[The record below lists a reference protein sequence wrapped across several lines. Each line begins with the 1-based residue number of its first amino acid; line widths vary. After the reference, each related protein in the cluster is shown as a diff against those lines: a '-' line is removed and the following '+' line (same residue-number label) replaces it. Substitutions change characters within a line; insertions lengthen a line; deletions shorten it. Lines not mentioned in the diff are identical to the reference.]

1 MNQARIWLV
10 VNPTVGLP
18 LFLGSVAGI
27 ALLVH
32 YSVLSHTT
40 WFSGYWQGGKTVKAA
55 AETAPLPQ
63 VGEIVLPNGAK
74 VKFTFENV
82 APQQLGSSATPEV
95 LAANVVNDSAQSLVT
110 KPSSLEAPDSAATAS
125 PTTK

>member
-18 LFLGSVAGI
+18 LFLGSVATI

-40 WFSGYWQGGKTVKAA
+40 WFSGYWQGGKGVKAA

-63 VGEIVLPNGAK
+63 VGEVVLPNGAK
-74 VKFTFENV
+74 VTFSVDNSTTWQPGT
-82 APQQLGSSATPEV
+82 AV
-95 LAANVVNDSAQSLVT
+95 LAANVVHDSAPPAT
-110 KPSSLEAPDSAATAS
+110 K
-125 PTTK
+125 

>member
-18 LFLGSVAGI
+18 LFLGSVTTI

-40 WFSGYWQGGKTVKAA
+40 WFSGYWQGGKTVRA

-74 VKFTFENV
+74 VKFTFEDS
-82 APQQLGSSATPEV
+82 APQQLGSSAKAEV
-95 LAANVVNDSAQSLVT
+95 LAANVVDDSAQSLVA
-110 KPSSLEAPDSAATAS
+110 KASPLAASDSATAS